1 MNFEDRIKKAI
12 QRGEKRRDAR
22 AEEAR
27 AEALNLD
34 EIKRLHSQYRLQL
47 SEHIETCVEQLT
59 GHFPGFKFETIF
71 GVLFSTIFDPT
82 KVTHRGGGLARHG
95 RTKFSEFESFLSR
108 SPNRNF

>member
-12 QRGEKRRDAR
+12 QRGERRRDAR

-47 SEHIETCVEQLT
+47 SEHIEKCVEQLT

-71 GVLFSTIFDPT
+71 ANLSVFASTTTILFFLIALVIKSSGFD
-82 KVTHRGGGLARHG
+82 A
-95 RTKFSEFESFLSR
+95 
-108 SPNRNF
+108 NFK